1 MTEEK
6 KTLSLG
12 GTRKASKVNTTT
24 TSGKVKAVEV
34 KRKNLKLMQ
43 KHYKKKRQKKRQQQ
57 KQNKKKRRL
66 KN

>member
-12 GTRKASKVNTTT
+12 GARKASKVNTTT

-34 KRKNLKLMQ
+34 KE
-43 KHYKKKRQKKRQQQ
+43 KKPKIDAKALQEKSSKRSCRSES
-57 KQNKKKRRL
+57 
-66 KN
+66 